1 MALSTNV
8 RYQTLSKAL
17 AIIDPKGVLMPGTH
31 EHNMATEMILAW
43 MAEMEPDEVLRMSHD
58 SRHLLK
64 IEGHS
69 WLRNWNE
76 KPKTT
81 PSLKPSS

>member
-1 MALSTNV
+1 MAKPTNV

-17 AIIDPKGVLMPGTH
+17 AIIDPKGVLMPGTK
-31 EHNMATEMILAW
+31 EHNRVTELILSW
-43 MAEMEPDEVLRMSHD
+43 MDEMEPDEVFRMSHD
-58 SRHLLK
+58 SRSLLT

-76 KPKTT
+76 NTKTKRSSKP
-81 PSLKPSS
+81 

>member
-1 MALSTNV
+1 MSEVKSTNV

-17 AIIDPKGVLMPGTH
+17 AIIDPKGVLIPGTN
-31 EHNMATEMILAW
+31 EHNTVTEMILDW

-58 SRHLLK
+58 SRHLLT

-76 KPKTT
+76 KPKSKRS
-81 PSLKPSS
+81 PKR

>member
-1 MALSTNV
+1 MAISTNV

-17 AIIDPKGVLMPGTH
+17 KIIDPRGELMPGTK
-31 EHNMATEMILAW
+31 EHNTVTEMILSW

-58 SRHLLK
+58 NRSLLN

-69 WLRNWNE
+69 WLRNWKE
-76 KPKTT
+76 K
-81 PSLKPSS
+81 